1 MVAAPGA
8 GGRAG
13 ATGGD
18 VVTAL
23 DEALWPRAALPR
35 RPMLGAVLDALTV
48 PSAGD
53 PLPSYWCGVAGVPLV
68 VSDRGRV
75 VSVGSPYHSVR
86 YPWIDASVAE
96 AYELL
101 QARDLVPMDYVGRFV
116 CGACNGTG
124 LTDANG
130 RPRPAGARGG
140 WMCACH
146 GEPQAHPPTVAAL
159 ASWASLGFAAGDDAP
174 DDALTIPR
182 AEALAGDE
190 EFAGAVRLD
199 APPVWWRVYPPGAD
213 ASRAYPEG
221 TARRALCDAGLGFQR
236 MSTHTMLYVPPLG
249 LVTP

>member
-1 MVAAPGA
+1 MV
-8 GGRAG
+8 
-13 ATGGD
+13 
-18 VVTAL
+18 
-23 DEALWPRAALPR
+23 EAALPR

-48 PSAGD
+48 TLDGAAPPSF
-53 PLPSYWCGVAGVPLV
+53 
-68 VSDRGRV
+68 
-75 VSVGSPYHSVR
+75 
-86 YPWIDASVAE
+86 WIDAPGVQTDVIARDANVIVVAPALDIHYRWVTANVAE

-101 QARDLVPMDYVGRFV
+101 QARDLVPMGYVGRFV
-116 CGACNGTG
+116 HVGCGGTG
-124 LTDANG
+124 ERHNFGETFRCLTCDG
-130 RPRPAGARGG
+130 TGHRP
-140 WMCACH
+140 
-146 GEPQAHPPTVAAL
+146 HPPTVAAL

-221 TARRALCDAGLGFQR
+221 TARRALCDAGLGFRR

>member
-1 MVAAPGA
+1 M
-8 GGRAG
+8 
-13 ATGGD
+13 
-18 VVTAL
+18 TAL

-35 RPMLGAVLDALTV
+35 RPMLGAVLDALTA

-53 PLPSYWCGVAGVPLV
+53 PPPSYWCGVAGVPLV

-86 YPWIDASVAE
+86 YPWVTANVAE

-101 QARDLVPMDYVGRFV
+101 QARDLVPMGYVGRFV
-116 CGACNGTG
+116 CDPCAERPGVDCIGYFDCHGTG
-124 LTDANG
+124 AL
-130 RPRPAGARGG
+130 P
-140 WMCACH
+140 
-146 GEPQAHPPTVAAL
+146 HPPTVAAL

-221 TARRALCDAGLGFQR
+221 TARRALCDAGLGFRR